1 MATIQI
7 TAENIDVELL
17 DDSLKD
23 GLVRSTI
30 SLLEAMLQNE
40 RLLESIWPICRQ
52 GFPSNIGLKLVPLD
66 RIGSSQ
72 GLSGSKVMVSY
83 LFDRASDNPLFA
95 SRPLI
100 VKIASPE
107 DGGTDTLRLEKSN
120 AEEITDFAAYHP
132 DSFAIPLHIND
143 ARSNGSVSVLWSP
156 FAAPWKVSYPSRLV
170 FDAQREFLHLLR
182 QEPVTSRE
190 TNIYNVLENLYEL
203 LKPLHQRGGRSKAE
217 SHTFIEEYTDYLR
230 GIVKSAKWVEI
241 WLKEWGGLE
250 SRRVNTFNKEW
261 INPFWLLNQIKD
273 QSAQMYCGAVHGD
286 LHPRN
291 VIMGTFG
298 SPRIIDFGW
307 ASGSAH
313 IAKDFVLMEANLRF
327 MLLPP
332 EISPENLDKM
342 TQIVAFTETPPV
354 LDHSACNE
362 RIRVIWALRDIAR
375 RHFPPTTDWFDEY
388 IIPLFLT
395 SLGLLKHIRSADNT
409 AAAQLTILHLATYIG
424 ETRGL

>member
-143 ARSNGSVSVLWSP
+143 AR
-156 FAAPWKVSYPSRLV
+156 
-170 FDAQREFLHLLR
+170 
-182 QEPVTSRE
+182 
-190 TNIYNVLENLYEL
+190 
-203 LKPLHQRGGRSKAE
+203 
-217 SHTFIEEYTDYLR
+217 
-230 GIVKSAKWVEI
+230 
-241 WLKEWGGLE
+241 
-250 SRRVNTFNKEW
+250 
-261 INPFWLLNQIKD
+261 
-273 QSAQMYCGAVHGD
+273 
-286 LHPRN
+286 
-291 VIMGTFG
+291 
-298 SPRIIDFGW
+298 
-307 ASGSAH
+307 
-313 IAKDFVLMEANLRF
+313 
-327 MLLPP
+327 
-332 EISPENLDKM
+332 
-342 TQIVAFTETPPV
+342 
-354 LDHSACNE
+354 
-362 RIRVIWALRDIAR
+362 
-375 RHFPPTTDWFDEY
+375 
-388 IIPLFLT
+388 
-395 SLGLLKHIRSADNT
+395 
-409 AAAQLTILHLATYIG
+409 
-424 ETRGL
+424 